1 MGMKK
6 PRRHRKKKGIVG
18 IEAAIVLIAFV
29 IVAAALAFVVLN
41 MGMFTTQK
49 SKEVISRGLEESTS
63 ALQVAGTITAE
74 VESGAPYV
82 DAIAIPIQVAPGR
95 EAIDLSTNVTTIF
108 LQTPKNTY
116 TNTHEGVWALYYD
129 SGKDDYYL
137 VWIEGVLSVSNIT
150 QAISW
155 PYSLANTTLTIDGRN
170 YTAIDLKTSTP
181 PSLSLLF
188 NKTKSVVLDLLNFN
202 STKVT
207 KQLTNSI
214 SFIIFTQWNKGSTI
228 LKFGDKALV
237 LVLLGS
243 NDLLTYYQQF
253 TVELRPPVGA
263 PLTITRS
270 LPASLTPGTLISLS

>member
-1 MGMKK
+1 MKK
-6 PRRHRKKKGIVG
+6 PRHHRKKKKGIVG

-74 VESGAPYV
+74 VENGAPYV
-82 DAIAIPIQVAPGR
+82 DAVAIPIQVAPGR

-129 SGKDDYYL
+129 SSKDDYYL
-137 VWIEGVLSVSNIT
+137 VWIGGVLNVAKIT
-150 QAISW
+150 QG
-155 PYSLANTTLTIDGRN
+155 ANWLIRLTNATLTIDGRN
-170 YTAIDLKTSTP
+170 YTAIDLNTSTP

-188 NKTKSVVLDLLNFN
+188 NKTKSVVLDLLN
-202 STKVT
+202 T

-214 SFIIFTQWNKGSTI
+214 SFIVFTQWNKGSTI

-243 NDLLTYYQQF
+243 DDLLTYYQQF

-270 LPASLTPGTLISLS
+270 LPASLTPGTLIALS

>member
-1 MGMKK
+1 MKK
-6 PRRHRKKKGIVG
+6 PRHHRKKKKGIVG

-74 VESGAPYV
+74 VNSTSPYV
-82 DAIAIPIQVAPGR
+82 DAVAIPIQVAPGR

-129 SGKDDYYL
+129 PTSGKYYL
-137 VWIEGVLSVSNIT
+137 IWIEGVLNVTKIT
-150 QAISW
+150 QGASW
-155 PYSLANTTLTIDGRN
+155 PYPLDNTTLIIDGRK
-170 YTAIDLKTSTP
+170 YVAINLNTPTP

-188 NKTKSVVLDLLNFN
+188 NKTRSVVLDLLNA
-202 STKVT
+202 

-214 SFIIFTQWNKGSTI
+214 SFVVFTQWNKGSTI

-237 LVLLGS
+237 LVLLG
-243 NDLLTYYQQF
+243 NEDLLTYYQQF

-270 LPASLTPGTLISLS
+270 LPASLTPGTLITLS